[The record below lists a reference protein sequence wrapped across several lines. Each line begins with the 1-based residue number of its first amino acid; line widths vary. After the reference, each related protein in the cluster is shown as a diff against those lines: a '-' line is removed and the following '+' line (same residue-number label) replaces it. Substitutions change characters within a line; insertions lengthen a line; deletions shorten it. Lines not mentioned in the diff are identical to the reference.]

1 MTSISREQLE
11 EALQKC
17 ESEPIHQIGQIQP
30 HGALL
35 VVGLDSEMQI
45 VQVSANL
52 DRFFARSAEQILG
65 LPFAKLC
72 GDRAAEQLL
81 ALADSV
87 RARNT
92 ASGKLNVVV
101 AGSPMELEAH
111 VYPCNGGL
119 AVELMADSGERQET
133 LLAELLLQMQ
143 HALLQADNDCEYQR
157 YFDQVAILV
166 RTLCG
171 YDSVM
176 IYRFDSEW
184 NGEVISQSRIE
195 AAPSYLGLHFPASDI
210 PAQARRLYTLNLVRV
225 VADIEADPV
234 PLLPALNPLAG
245 EPLDMTYSALRCLSP
260 IHIQYLRNIGVSASM
275 VVSIMQNGRLWGL
288 IACHHH
294 APKRVS
300 LAEREA
306 AVFISRMTSAK
317 LAAIEAVEQHNHVT
331 SANHLIGELLNYI
344 FTSQE
349 ETILQRLLPELMHLL
364 HANGVLALVDG
375 RRHSHGLV
383 PNPAQMDGLLQW
395 LTGKAFNHS
404 FSCDHLA
411 KHFAPAADYQDIA
424 SGLLCTP
431 LAADVN
437 NGIVWFRAEK
447 PRTVKWAG
455 QAEKGLVADEAGGYR
470 LTPRKS
476 FEVWSELWRGRS
488 APWTHVELGM
498 ANMLAVTLP
507 EGLAQKSRLDQAL
520 KAQSLLDAELR
531 IAATAFESQ
540 EGILV
545 LDSAHNILRVN
556 RAFSRITGYPAELV
570 IGKDP
575 RELKLDMQRI
585 TDYAEMWDAVD
596 ADGAWEGETL
606 IQAIDGRLF
615 PVHLAISAVTD
626 QDGKLKNYVASFIDI
641 SLLKAAAEE
650 IERLA
655 FYDALTGL
663 PNRRLLQ
670 DRLKHALAI
679 SARSGRPGALLFIDL
694 DNFKMLNDTLGHDMG
709 DLLLQQ
715 VARRLSACVREGD
728 TVARLGGDEFVVML
742 TELGEEKHDALAQTE
757 IVANKILATLTSPYL
772 LKEHEYRNS
781 PSVGAVLFRDHE
793 FDIEALLKQAD
804 IAMYQAKKAGKN
816 TVRFFDPQMQAN
828 INARMK
834 LEADLHRALAENRF
848 LLHYQPQVG
857 KNRVVFGAEVL
868 IRCLHPESGLI
879 PPKDF
884 IALAEEIGLISQ
896 IGQWVLETACRQLKQ
911 WEADPKT
918 RHLQLAV
925 NVSPRQFRQADFVDS
940 VVQILREIAIEP
952 SRLKLELT
960 ESLVLDDI
968 EDTIVKMHALRGFG
982 VHFSMDDFGTG
993 NSSLSNLRK
1002 LPIAQL
1008 KIDQSFVRDILD
1020 DPDDTVI
1027 VQTIIAMAKNLGM
1040 EVIAEGVETGA
1051 QRAFLEQHGCDAFQG
1066 YLFGK
1071 PMPIADFEALLRGG
1085 LPQV

>member
-1 MTSISREQLE
+1 MTSITREEFEQ
-11 EALQKC
+11 ALQKC

-30 HGALL
+30 HGVLL
-35 VVGLDSEMQI
+35 VVDAQPTMQI
-45 VQVSANL
+45 IQVSANL
-52 DRFFARSAEQILG
+52 DSFFDSTAQQALG
-65 LPFAKLC
+65 RPFAALC
-72 GDRAAEQLL
+72 GHRASEQLQ
-81 ALADSV
+81 ALAETA
-87 RARNT
+87 RHRNT
-92 ASGKLNVVV
+92 ASGKLTV
-101 AGSPMELEAH
+101 AVGGTTTELQAH
-111 VYPCNGGL
+111 VYRSNGGF
-119 AVELMADSGERQET
+119 AVELMVEQADHQVTR
-133 LLAELLLQMQ
+133 LAELLLQMQ
-143 HALLQADNDCEYQR
+143 DALLQVDTDREYLR

-184 NGEVISQSRIE
+184 NGEVICQSRIE
-195 AAPSYLGLHFPASDI
+195 TAPSYLGLHFPASDI
-210 PAQARRLYTLNLVRV
+210 PPQARRLYTLNLVRV
-225 VADIEADPV
+225 VADIEAEPA
-234 PLLPALNPLAG
+234 PLLPALNPLAAA
-245 EPLDMTYSALRCLSP
+245 PLDMTYSALRCLSP
-260 IHIQYLRNIGVSASM
+260 IHMQYLRNIGVRASM

-294 APKRVS
+294 APKPVS
-300 LAEREA
+300 LATREA
-306 AVFISRMTSAK
+306 VTFISRMTSTK
-317 LAAIEAVEQHNHVT
+317 LSAIEAIDQHNHVT
-331 SANHLIGELLNYI
+331 NANHLIGDLLNYI
-344 FTSQE
+344 ITSQE
-349 ETILQRLLPELMHLL
+349 ETILQRLLPELMELL
-364 HANGVLALVDG
+364 HADGVVALVDG
-375 RRHSHGLV
+375 TRHCHGLT
-383 PNPAQMDGLLQW
+383 PDAEQLDGLLQW
-395 LTGKAFNHS
+395 LGNQADTSS
-404 FSCDHLA
+404 FCCDHLA
-411 KHFAPAADYQDIA
+411 QHFPPAAGYQDIA
-424 SGLLCTP
+424 SGVLCTP
-431 LAADVN
+431 LSAGIN
-437 NGIVWFRAEK
+437 NGIAWFRMEK
-447 PRTVKWAG
+447 PRTVNWAG
-455 QAEKGLVADEAGGYR
+455 KAEKGLVADEAGGYR

-488 APWTHVELGM
+488 EPWTHVELGV

-540 EGILV
+540 EGIVV
-545 LDSAHNILRVN
+545 LDSAHHILRVN
-556 RAFSRITGYPAELV
+556 RAFSRITGYPAEFA

-585 TDYAEMWDAVD
+585 TDYAEMWDAVE
-596 ADGAWEGETL
+596 ANGAWEGETL
-606 IQAIDGRLF
+606 IQSVDGRLF
-615 PVHLAISAVTD
+615 PIHLAISAVKD
-626 QDGKLKNYVASFIDI
+626 QEGKLKNYVASFIDI

-694 DNFKMLNDTLGHDMG
+694 DNFKILNDTLGHDMG

-715 VARRLSACVREGD
+715 VARRLSSSVREGD

-742 TELGEEKHDALAQTE
+742 SELGDDRLNALTQTE
-757 IVANKILATLTSPYL
+757 IVANKILAMLTRPYL

-781 PSVGAVLFRDHE
+781 PSIGAVLFRDHE
-793 FDIEALLKQAD
+793 LDIEALLKQAD

-828 INARMK
+828 INARMQ

-848 LLHYQPQVG
+848 VLHYQPQVG
-857 KNRVVFGAEVL
+857 KNGVVFGAEAL
-868 IRCLHPESGLI
+868 IRCQHPQSGLI

-896 IGQWVLETACRQLKQ
+896 IGAWVLETACRQLKK
-911 WEADPKT
+911 WEADPTT
-918 RHLQLAV
+918 RQLQLAV

-940 VVQILREIAIEP
+940 VVRILREIAIEP

-968 EDTIVKMHALRGFG
+968 EDTIVKMQALRGFG
-982 VHFSMDDFGTG
+982 VSFSMDDFGTG

-1020 DPDDTVI
+1020 NPDDTVI

-1040 EVIAEGVETGA
+1040 EVIAEGVETGE
-1051 QRAFLEQHGCDAFQG
+1051 QQSFLERHGCDAFQG
-1066 YLFGK
+1066 YWFGK
-1071 PMPIADFEALLRGG
+1071 PMPVADFERMLRQ
-1085 LPQV
+1085 PEHP

>member
-1 MTSISREQLE
+1 MTNITREQLE
-11 EALQKC
+11 QALQKC
-17 ESEPIHQIGQIQP
+17 ASEPIHQIGRIQP
-30 HGALL
+30 HGVLL
-35 VVGLDSEMQI
+35 VLDPASALQI
-45 VQVSANL
+45 VQASVNL
-52 DRFFARSAEQILG
+52 DQIFEVSAEQALG
-65 LPFAKLC
+65 LTFADL
-72 GDRAAEQLL
+72 GGARAAEQLQ
-81 ALADSV
+81 ALTEVALGRD
-87 RARNT
+87 T
-92 ASGKLNVVV
+92 AAGKLSMVV
-101 AGSPMELEAH
+101 AGASRELQAH
-111 VYPCNGGL
+111 VYLSNGGF
-119 AVELMADSGERQET
+119 AVELMADQTDHKET
-133 LLAELLLQMQ
+133 RLAELLLQMQ
-143 HALLQADNDCEYQR
+143 DVLLHIDTDREYLR

-176 IYRFDSEW
+176 VYRFDSEW

-195 AAPSYLGLHFPASDI
+195 TAPSYLGLHFPASDI

-234 PLLPALNPLAG
+234 PLLPALNPLAA

-294 APKRVS
+294 APKQVS

-306 AVFISRMTSAK
+306 VTFISRMTSAK
-317 LAAIEAVEQHNHVT
+317 LSGIEAVEQHRHVT

-349 ETILQRLLPELMHLL
+349 ETILQRLLPELMQLL
-364 HANGVLALVDG
+364 HADGVVALVEG
-375 RRHSHGLV
+375 KRHCHGLT
-383 PNPAQMDGLLQW
+383 PDSEQLDGLLQW
-395 LTGKAFNHS
+395 LSGKCGTSS
-404 FSCDHLA
+404 FSCDHLEQ
-411 KHFAPAADYQDIA
+411 HFPPAMNYRDIA
-424 SGLLCTP
+424 SGVLCTP
-431 LAADVN
+431 LSAGVR
-437 NGIVWFRAEK
+437 NGIVWFRVEK
-447 PRTVKWAG
+447 PRTVNWAG
-455 QAEKGLVADEAGGYR
+455 HAEKGLVADEAGGYR

-488 APWTHVELGM
+488 APWTHVELGV
-498 ANMLAVTLP
+498 ANMLAITLP

-520 KAQSLLDAELR
+520 KAQRLLDAELR

-556 RAFSRITGYPAELV
+556 RAFSRITGYPAEFV
-570 IGKDP
+570 VGKNP
-575 RELKLDMQRI
+575 RDLQLDIQRI
-585 TDYAEMWDAVD
+585 SDYAAMWDAVE
-596 ADGAWEGETL
+596 ADGAWEGETIL
-606 IQAIDGRLF
+606 RSIDGRLF
-615 PVHLAISAVTD
+615 PIHLAISAVTD
-626 QDGKLKNYVASFIDI
+626 QEGNLKNYVASFIDI
-641 SLLKAAAEE
+641 SQLKAASEE

-670 DRLKHALAI
+670 DRLKHCLAI
-679 SARSGRPGALLFIDL
+679 SSRSGRPGALLFIDL

-715 VARRLSACVREGD
+715 VGRRLSGCVREGD

-742 TELGEEKHDALAQTE
+742 SELGDDKLDASAQTE
-757 IVANKILATLTSPYL
+757 IVANKILVRLTKPYL

-781 PSVGAVLFRDHE
+781 PSIGAVLFRDHE

-828 INARMK
+828 INARMR
-834 LEADLHRALAENRF
+834 LEAELHRALAENRF

-857 KNRVVFGAEVL
+857 KNHEVSGAEVL

-884 IALAEEIGLISQ
+884 IPLAEEIGLITP
-896 IGQWVLETACRQLKQ
+896 IGQWVLETACRQLKR
-911 WEADPKT
+911 WEANPNT

-925 NVSPRQFRQADFVDS
+925 NVSPRQFRQADFVGK
-940 VVQILREIAIEP
+940 VVRIVRDAAIKP
-952 SRLKLELT
+952 GHLKLELT

-968 EDTIVKMHALRGFG
+968 DDTIVKMHALRNFG
-982 VHFSMDDFGTG
+982 VCFAMDDFGTG

-1008 KIDQSFVRDILD
+1008 KIDQSFIRDILEN
-1020 DPDDTVI
+1020 PDDTVI

-1040 EVIAEGVETGA
+1040 DVIAEGVETGA
-1051 QRAFLEQHGCDAFQG
+1051 QRSFLEQHGCDAFQG

-1071 PMPIADFEALLRGG
+1071 PMPITDFEALLRGG
-1085 LPQV
+1085 LPQA